1 MNVQI
6 LSASGKSI
14 MNTEKQLL
22 AIITGK
28 QKPTT
33 DKQVFMAATG
43 MKLIDRNT
51 ELSHWSMKCMYMR
64 PP

>member
-1 MNVQI
+1 
-6 LSASGKSI
+6 

-33 DKQVFMAATG
+33 DKQLFMAATG
-43 MKLIDRNT
+43 KLIDRNT

-64 PP
+64 LP

>member
-1 MNVQI
+1 
-6 LSASGKSI
+6 

-33 DKQVFMAATG
+33 DKRVYG
-43 MKLIDRNT
+43 
-51 ELSHWSMKCMYMR
+51 SHWDEVD
-64 PP
+64 